1 MADING
7 TVDAL
12 ATYAD
17 QHPGITN
24 FAAARHERHK
34 MTLLR
39 FAKVFKLYAGRD
51 YPPRNADPTG
61 NHIITACMDIV
72 EHHHQVPAPSSNT
85 ADTLHIKGNRLA
97 LDFADTM
104 HMLETEN
111 EPHISWSPSRKRLAH
126 NYTTKW
132 LGACLRFNPTKD
144 RLEPKYRKDKEI
156 SDINALLA
164 PLRTCHNFI
173 ADAWPDK
180 TSTRRHLHLAFES
193 GCISC
198 TRQGSCKEGGTGVD
212 FSTCCL

>member
-1 MADING
+1 M
-7 TVDAL
+7 
-12 ATYAD
+12 
-17 QHPGITN
+17 
-24 FAAARHERHK
+24 HEPKCR
-34 MTLLR
+34 
-39 FAKVFKLYAGRD
+39 AAGRC
-51 YPPRNADPTG
+51 G
-61 NHIITACMDIV
+61 NHIITACMDIP
-72 EHHHQVPAPSSNT
+72 EHHQVAAPSSNK

-126 NYTTKW
+126 NYTSKW
-132 LGACLRFNPTKD
+132 LGACLRFNPNKD
-144 RLEPKYRKDKEI
+144 RLEPQYQKDKEI
-156 SDINALLA
+156 SDINELLA

-180 TSTRRHLHLAFES
+180 TSTRRHLHLALES

-198 TRQGSCKEGGTGVD
+198 TRHGSCKEGGTGVD